1 MMSDELDHELDSLV
15 DQLKQSNKEN
25 KQAAAQP
32 ENYNLTP
39 EEVEQFVIQ
48 NSSKLITQSL
58 SVIDEVKD
66 YAVTA
71 GDPDSLSS
79 LSGLIRASSS
89 ALETLN
95 KITIQDKRTKTTL
108 AVKKMDIDA
117 KTIDAEQIDKTK
129 LIGTREEMF
138 KKVIKDA
145 EVVEDDSNS
154 HQKDRPQ

>member
-1 MMSDELDHELDSLV
+1 MSDELDHELDSLV

-25 KQAAAQP
+25 KQAAAQT
-32 ENYNLTP
+32 ENYNLSP

-48 NSSKLITQSL
+48 NSSKLIAQSL

-66 YAVTA
+66 YAVAA

-79 LSGLIRASSS
+79 LSELIRASSS

-117 KTIDAEQIDKTK
+117 KTIDAEQVDKTK

-145 EVVEDDSNS
+145 EVIEDKTNPTTEDPL
-154 HQKDRPQ
+154 Q

>member
-1 MMSDELDHELDSLV
+1 M
-15 DQLKQSNKEN
+15 
-25 KQAAAQP
+25 
-32 ENYNLTP
+32 
-39 EEVEQFVIQ
+39 
-48 NSSKLITQSL
+48 

-66 YAVTA
+66 YAVAA

-79 LSGLIRASSS
+79 LSELIRASSS

-117 KTIDAEQIDKTK
+117 KTIDAEQVDKTK

-145 EVVEDDSNS
+145 EVIEDKTNPTTEDPL
-154 HQKDRPQ
+154 Q

>member
-15 DQLKQSNKEN
+15 DQLKQTNKEN

-32 ENYNLTP
+32 ENYNLSP

-66 YAVTA
+66 YAVAA

-79 LSGLIRASSS
+79 LSELIRASSS

-108 AVKKMDIDA
+108 AVL
-117 KTIDAEQIDKTK
+117 K
-129 LIGTREEMF
+129 LLTLNR
-138 KKVIKDA
+138 
-145 EVVEDDSNS
+145 
-154 HQKDRPQ
+154 